1 MRKGRGIDA
10 NELRKRNMR
19 LREIV
24 HKNRGG
30 FAHSCD
36 SIFLYLGIRRKNPF
50 GEALDHGPGEGEVL
64 WLSVSARE
72 YEFR

>member
-1 MRKGRGIDA
+1 
-10 NELRKRNMR
+10 MR

-24 HKNRGG
+24 HKDGG
-30 FAHSCD
+30 RFAHSCD

-50 GEALDHGPGEGEVL
+50 GKALYHGPGEGEVL
-64 WLSVSARE
+64 WPSVSAWA